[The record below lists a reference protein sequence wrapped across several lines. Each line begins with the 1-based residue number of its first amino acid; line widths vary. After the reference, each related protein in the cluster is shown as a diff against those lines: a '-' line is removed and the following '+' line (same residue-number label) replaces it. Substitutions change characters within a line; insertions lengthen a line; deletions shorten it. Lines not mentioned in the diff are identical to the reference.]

1 MNEKQ
6 YKVYIETK
14 IRNLKRKLQRMTKDN
29 TDNIEYNNLQDYIL
43 ELEREL

>member
-6 YKVYIETK
+6 YKVYLETK

-29 TDNIEYNNLQDYIL
+29 TDDIEYHNLQDYIL
-43 ELEREL
+43 ELEEEL